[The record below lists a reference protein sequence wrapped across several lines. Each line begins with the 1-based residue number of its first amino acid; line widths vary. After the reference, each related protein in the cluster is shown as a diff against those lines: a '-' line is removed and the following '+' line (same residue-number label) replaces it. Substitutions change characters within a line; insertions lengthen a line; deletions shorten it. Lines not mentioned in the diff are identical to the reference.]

1 MRAVGYILAR
11 AIYKCSTVRTFPHVR
26 FIEHTSARYLKRKL
40 YLTIALAVLGG
51 CAKEPAPA
59 TVAPVK
65 IMVTSSDF
73 CGVMRRLHGQGGK
86 PTWSVDDTAE
96 TITQVRRLGAAF
108 DQRCGVSKPVNPT
121 S

>member
-1 MRAVGYILAR
+1 MSPKVALSLALIG
-11 AIYKCSTVRTFPHVR
+11 AF
-26 FIEHTSARYLKRKL
+26 
-40 YLTIALAVLGG
+40 LGLSG

-59 TVAPVK
+59 PVAPVK

-108 DQRCGVSKPVNPT
+108 DQRCGVSKPSTPT

>member
-1 MRAVGYILAR
+1 MRAVGYILGF
-11 AIYKCSTVRTFPHVR
+11 S
-26 FIEHTSARYLKRKL
+26 
-40 YLTIALAVLGG
+40 VLGG
-51 CAKEPAPA
+51 CATKPAPA
-59 TVAPVK
+59 PVAPVR
-65 IMVTSSDF
+65 ISVTSSDF

-108 DQRCGVSKPVNPT
+108 DQRCGVSKPSTPT